1 MYAVVVCISYLV
13 VGLFLIMLNQHIL
26 KALHFPYPMFLSGL
40 GILMSGIVSYL
51 IILTGCVTIQKKE
64 QVSGRLWYTRVL
76 PIGLASATTLS
87 FGNMVCL
94 IFFSTYIHDSSNDY
108 LSRVGVLISRYRLYT
123 DVKDPYTGSDHAM
136 RCAAQGPD
144 SFHLGGLQR
153 HRDIV
158 WHGDDLHLHPRCQS
172 DGLDYHVRVDAI

>member
-40 GILMSGIVSYL
+40 GILMSGVVSYL
-51 IILTGCVTIQKKE
+51 IILTGYVTIQKKE

-94 IFFSTYIHDSSNDY
+94 STHMLCLYSLHTYMVPLNDS
-108 LSRVGVLISRYRLYT
+108 I
-123 DVKDPYTGSDHAM
+123 
-136 RCAAQGPD
+136 
-144 SFHLGGLQR
+144 
-153 HRDIV
+153 
-158 WHGDDLHLHPRCQS
+158 
-172 DGLDYHVRVDAI
+172 YHV